1 MRPVITGRFFFVH
14 NWRLLNRMAIAFKD
28 FISQE
33 ISSLPHYL
41 VVGQPISHSLSP
53 LMHQTALDYH
63 NLNAQYHAVELFSD
77 DITDFISWMNKD
89 SFLGCNITIPYKQ
102 IFTDVVDRLD
112 PFADGVRVINTIAK
126 KESELVGYNTDIYG
140 FLTPLESYRAELE
153 GATAIVFG
161 TGGASKAV
169 KSGLISAGI
178 SKILFVSR
186 NLSHK
191 SNIEGLDDDIDIQYI
206 DYSQW
211 AAFIDDVALVVN
223 STPLGMNP
231 NREQSPVK
239 MHESGLL
246 KDKIC
251 YDLVY
256 NPLETTFLRYAKE
269 AGGYPIHG
277 LHMLIHQGDQSFKI
291 WTGKSFPIEKIY
303 KKLENCLIIE

>member
-1 MRPVITGRFFFVH
+1 MG
-14 NWRLLNRMAIAFKD
+14 LAFKD
-28 FISQE
+28 FISNE

-41 VVGQPISHSLSP
+41 VIGHPISHSLSP

-63 NLNAQYHAVELFSD
+63 NLNAHYYAVELLSN
-77 DITDFISWMNKD
+77 DISDFISWLNRD
-89 SFLGCNITIPYKQ
+89 SFLGCNITLPYKQ
-102 IFTDVVDRLD
+102 LFIDVVDRLD
-112 PFADGVRVINTIAK
+112 PFAESVSVINTIAK
-126 KESELVGYNTDIYG
+126 KGSELVGYNTDMYG
-140 FLTPLESYRAELE
+140 FLTPLERYRDELE
-153 GATAIVFG
+153 GATAIIFG

-186 NLSHK
+186 NSVNK
-191 SNIEGLDDDIDIQYI
+191 SGIERMDDEIDVQYI

-211 AAFIDDVALVVN
+211 PAFIDDVTLLVN
-223 STPLGMNP
+223 ATPLGMNP

-239 MHESGLL
+239 MSESGLL

-256 NPLETTFLRYAKE
+256 NPLDTTFLQYAQK
-269 AGGYPIHG
+269 AGGHPIRG

-291 WTGKSFPIEKIY
+291 WTGKSFPLELVY
-303 KKLENCLIIE
+303 RKLENYLNS